1 MLSIYLEN
9 KKVVSNRSVLGL
21 GRKVRPGTSQ
31 NHDPI
36 HGCCGPV
43 THHVVDAY
51 GGRSDEAACHPRAR
65 RHGQLSAACVNCDSR
80 DLHLATRKRI
90 VAKGNS
96 ASSIKRDYLLCLPV
110 CSACERI
117 ADHV

>member
-65 RHGQLSAACVNCDSR
+65 RHGQLCAACVNCDAP
-80 DLHLATRKRI
+80 DLHLATMKRM
-90 VAKGNS
+90 VLTRHNARS
-96 ASSIKRDYLLCLPV
+96 LTR
-110 CSACERI
+110 
-117 ADHV
+117 